1 MYTKKLTM
9 LVVITVISLLSLVTL
24 GGRQAMAQLVVDTD
38 GDGVADELDQCPV
51 SNLSS
56 TVVIDGCDSG
66 VSNTLFQTGCTISD
80 VIAQCAVNAKNHGK
94 YVSCVARQ
102 TNSLKRSKI
111 ITGRQKGAIQSCAA
125 QANIP

>member
-24 GGRQAMAQLVVDTD
+24 GGRQAMAQIVVDTD
-38 GDGVADELDQCPV
+38 GDGVPDEIDQCPA

-80 VIAQCAVNAKNHGK
+80 VIAQCAVDAKNHGK

-102 TNSLKRSKI
+102 TNSLKRSKA
-111 ITGRQKGAIQSCAA
+111 ITGKQKGAIQSCAA
-125 QANIP
+125 QADIP